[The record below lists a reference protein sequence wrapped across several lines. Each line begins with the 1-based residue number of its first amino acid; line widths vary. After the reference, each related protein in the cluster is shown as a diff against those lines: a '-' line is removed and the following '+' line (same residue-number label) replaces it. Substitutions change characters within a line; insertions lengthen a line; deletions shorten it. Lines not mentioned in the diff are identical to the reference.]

1 METADDWTPGV
12 QGSGGV
18 YVEIDSLAAD
28 AYVIVR
34 LSTTHV
40 YPGWEVHLPTSEN
53 FGRQSE
59 TLCGTTAPGLLLGR
73 PPQMGDPHGSYYFSG
88 RCTTI
93 AHINNHIIPIKNLRM
108 PNIAHSSAV

>member
-1 METADDWTPGV
+1 VDTADDWTPGV

-40 YPGWEVHLPTSEN
+40 YPGWNVHLPTSEN

-59 TLCGTTAPGLLLGR
+59 TLCGTTAAGLLLGR

-88 RCTTI
+88 RCATFTVLSY
-93 AHINNHIIPIKNLRM
+93 HIIPIENSIL
-108 PNIAHSSAV
+108 PNIAHISAV